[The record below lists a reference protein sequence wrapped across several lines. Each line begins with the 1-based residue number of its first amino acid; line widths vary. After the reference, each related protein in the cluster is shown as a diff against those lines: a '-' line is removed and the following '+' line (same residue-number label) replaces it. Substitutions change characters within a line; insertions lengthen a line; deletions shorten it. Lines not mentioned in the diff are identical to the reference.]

1 MQPWDTLSRILKDT
15 IHSQIPIDSPKYD
28 DFKFDYTLINKAQ
41 CEKKMN

>member
-1 MQPWDTLSRILKDT
+1 MQPWDTLPRISK

-41 CEKKMN
+41 CEKK